1 MTERPCPHFWYPIA
15 NLILALR
22 GLLRAARPETFR
34 HIALDARAQLAALT
48 AMVRRYLHVLAAAL
62 RLPPAPPL
70 PPLPDIPD
78 QRQGGPGAGRYRFP
92 VIERP
97 ARRSCASAGEDD
109 AEMQLALLLEAVQ
122 RLAEVMANPAPH
134 ALRLARRLRRF
145 TGEALRELP
154 VPWHVIR
161 RIHPAVD
168 VLLIRLD
175 AAARPE
181 AWAGIDTS

>member
-22 GLLRAARPETFR
+22 GLLRAARPETFM

-48 AMVRRYLHVLAAAL
+48 ALVRRYIHVLAAAI

-70 PPLPDIPD
+70 LPLPDVPAE
-78 QRQGGPGAGRYRFP
+78 GGGGACGYRFP
-92 VIERP
+92 LIERP
-97 ARRSCASAGEDD
+97 ARRRSASAGQDD
-109 AEMQLALLLEAVQ
+109 AELQLALLLEAVQ
-122 RLAEVMANPAPH
+122 RLADVMADPAPH
-134 ALRLARRLRRF
+134 ALRLAGRLRRF
-145 TGEALRELP
+145 NGEALRELP

-168 VLLIRLD
+168 VLLNRLD

-181 AWAGIDTS
+181 AWAGIDTT